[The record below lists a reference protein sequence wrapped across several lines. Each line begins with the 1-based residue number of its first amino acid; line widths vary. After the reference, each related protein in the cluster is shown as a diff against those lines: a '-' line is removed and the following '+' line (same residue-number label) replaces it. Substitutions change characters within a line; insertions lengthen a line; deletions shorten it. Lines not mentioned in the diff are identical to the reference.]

1 MPSERPAAGGIIA
14 DSHADPLDWIDEEL
28 VELERQGLL
37 RSRSTHAGAQQVR
50 LKVDDRELI
59 NFGSNDYLGLAAD
72 VRLTAVATAALAG
85 QGTGAGASPL
95 VTGHAA
101 AHQQLETA
109 LAAFEGTERALLFSS
124 GYAASIGAISALAGR
139 GDAIYADAKNH
150 ASMIDGCRLSR
161 AEVHVYPHRDVAA
174 LASQLAASGSVFR
187 RRLIATESVFSMD
200 GDLAPLAELAELAER
215 FDCMLLV
222 DEAHATGIF
231 GASGRGLGE
240 QLGIDDCVQVR
251 IGTLSKALGSAGGF
265 VCGSERLIEW
275 LVNRA
280 RPYIFSTAL
289 PPATCAAAEAA
300 LAIVQRDAAARQQLL
315 ARAERLREQLREQG
329 WQLGDSASQIIPL
342 IVGNP
347 QRAIELS
354 RQLRD
359 DGLLVPAIRPPSVPP
374 GESLLRVSLT
384 TAHTEP
390 MVEALLASLGI
401 RG

>member
-14 DSHADPLDWIDEEL
+14 DSHADPLDWIDDEL

-72 VRLTAVATAALAG
+72 ARLSEAAAKALAG
-85 QGTGAGASPL
+85 EGSGSGASPL
-95 VTGHAA
+95 VTGHGSAHERLEAA
-101 AHQQLETA
+101 LG
-109 LAAFEGTERALLFSS
+109 AFEGTERALLFSS
-124 GYAASIGAISALAGR
+124 GYAANIGAITALAGR

-174 LASQLAASGSVFR
+174 LASQLATGGGYR

-231 GASGRGLGE
+231 GTSGRGLGE
-240 QLGIDDCVQVR
+240 QLGIDDRVQVR

-329 WQLGDSASQIIPL
+329 WQVGDSASQIIPL

-347 QRAIELS
+347 QRALELS
-354 RQLRD
+354 RQLRG

-390 MVEALLASLGI
+390 MVEALLASLGK

>member
-1 MPSERPAAGGIIA
+1 VPSERPAAGGIIA
-14 DSHADPLDWIDEEL
+14 DSHADPLDWIDDEL

-37 RSRSTHAGAQQVR
+37 RSRATHAGAQQVR

-72 VRLTAVATAALAG
+72 ARLADAAAAALAG

-95 VTGHAA
+95 VTGHAT
-101 AHQQLETA
+101 AHQQLEAA

-124 GYAASIGAISALAGR
+124 GYAANIGAITALAGR

-161 AEVHVYPHRDVAA
+161 AEVHVYPHRDIAA
-174 LASQLAASGSVFR
+174 LASQLATGDGYR

-231 GASGRGLGE
+231 GTSGRGLGE
-240 QLGIDDCVQVR
+240 QLGIDDRVQVR

-265 VCGSERLIEW
+265 VCGSERLIKW

-300 LAIVQRDAAARQQLL
+300 LAIVQRDAAPRQQLL

-329 WQLGDSASQIIPL
+329 WQLSDSASQIIPL

-347 QRAIELS
+347 ERALDLS

-359 DGLLVPAIRPPSVPP
+359 KGLLVPAIRPPSVPP
-374 GESLLRVSLT
+374 GESLLRISLT
-384 TAHTEP
+384 TSHTEP
-390 MVEALLASLGI
+390 MVEALLASLGK